1 MTSWHKV
8 QSTVKPEDYD
18 TASSP
23 TTVYQR
29 RNVKAVTLPGEG
41 VAGWEYEERQM
52 TRDEYDAQQTE
63 LESPATQMIMQT
75 LSAIEL
81 RQEMME
87 V

>member
-1 MTSWHKV
+1 
-8 QSTVKPEDYD
+8 VKPEDYD
-18 TASSP
+18 TTSSP

-29 RNVKAVTLPGEG
+29 RNVKDVTLQGDDDAPG
-41 VAGWEYEERQM
+41 VAGWEYEERQL
-52 TRDEYDAQQTE
+52 TRDEYNAQQAE

-81 RQEMME
+81 SQEMME